1 MNDPD
6 AVAKEKEQ
14 YKYKKDDESVTRL
27 QSSNSIRF
35 VPATMNQFGRRG
47 PHFEALLREFAA
59 ELVTRPAGCKLMKGP
74 YKQSFRQALR
84 CIHSRWGARLTWTA
98 EREFGAQII
107 KATERAC
114 AQDASVAGGA
124 EGPSLQD
131 LD

>member
-1 MNDPD
+1 MECEIKGLRTDASKPGDVFRQTTGALKDIAVDVCISSCTRSSALKDSANDPD

-74 YKQSFRQALR
+74 YK
-84 CIHSRWGARLTWTA
+84 
-98 EREFGAQII
+98 
-107 KATERAC
+107 
-114 AQDASVAGGA
+114 
-124 EGPSLQD
+124 
-131 LD
+131 